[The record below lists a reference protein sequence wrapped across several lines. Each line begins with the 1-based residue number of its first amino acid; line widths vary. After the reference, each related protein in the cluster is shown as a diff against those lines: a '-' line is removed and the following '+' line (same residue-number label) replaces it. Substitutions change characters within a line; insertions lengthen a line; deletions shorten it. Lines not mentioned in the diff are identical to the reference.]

1 LLDDFDAR
9 ASVLPV
15 RGRELGDLEDDGA
28 GVIVGDE
35 AGIAEGVEE
44 RLAASG
50 EVVGVEE
57 LLATADN
64 ADESAAWAARLW
76 RVRCQWFLPRRVLRE
91 GVT

>member
-1 LLDDFDAR
+1 
-9 ASVLPV
+9 
-15 RGRELGDLEDDGA
+15 LGDLEDDGA
-28 GVIVGDE
+28 GVVVRDE
-35 AGIAEGVEE
+35 AGVAEGVEE

-57 LLATADN
+57 LLATTDN

-76 RVRCQWFLPRRVLRE
+76 RVRIQWFFPSRLLRE